1 MQLQR
6 NLFTIIF
13 LFLFLL
19 GTGCLEK
26 ADTHIPIRKMD
37 LETLDKL
44 MKSRKSPDLIT
55 FTAAWCGPCK
65 EELPL
70 LNKLYVKY
78 KKQGLAII
86 GIALDLEG
94 PSAMQPIVDRLK
106 IDFPVYW
113 VGEKAVNHYE
123 LDALPMIF
131 VINNGNIVEKIP
143 GKRSETYLEEK
154 VNRLLNENFSSQA
167 WGTERYYG
175 ILG

>member
-1 MQLQR
+1 MKNIKTMQMQR
-6 NLFTIIF
+6 TLFAIIF

-19 GTGCLEK
+19 TSSCLEK
-26 ADTHIPIRKMD
+26 ADTHIPIKKMD

-44 MKSRKSPDLIT
+44 MKSWKSPNLIA

-78 KKQGLAII
+78 KKDGLKIT
-86 GIALDLEG
+86 GVALDLEG

-106 IDFPVYW
+106 IDFPIYW

-123 LDALPMIF
+123 IDALPMIF
-131 VINNGNIVEKIP
+131 VINNGNIAERIP
-143 GKRSETYLEEK
+143 GKRSEKYLEEK
-154 VNRLLNENFSSQA
+154 VNSLLK
-167 WGTERYYG
+167 
-175 ILG
+175 

>member
-1 MQLQR
+1 MQR

-13 LFLFLL
+13 LFLFLF
-19 GTGCLEK
+19 TSSCLEK
-26 ADTHIPIRKMD
+26 ADTHIPIKKMD

-44 MKSRKSPDLIT
+44 MKSRKGPNLIN
-55 FTAAWCGPCK
+55 FMAAWCGPCK

-78 KKQGLAII
+78 KKEGLKII

-106 IDFPVYW
+106 IDFPIYW

-123 LDALPMIF
+123 IDALPMIF
-131 VINNGNIVEKIP
+131 VINNGNIAERIP
-143 GKRSETYLEEK
+143 GKRSETYLEKKVKEIFVIEK
-154 VNRLLNENFSSQA
+154 
-167 WGTERYYG
+167 
-175 ILG
+175 

>member
-1 MQLQR
+1 MAKNIKTTQLQR

-13 LFLFLL
+13 LFLFLF
-19 GTGCLEK
+19 TSSCLEK
-26 ADTHIPIRKMD
+26 ADTHIPIKKMD

-44 MKSRKSPDLIT
+44 MKSPKGPNLIT
-55 FTAAWCGPCK
+55 FMAAWCGPCK

-78 KKQGLAII
+78 KKEGLEIT

-106 IDFPVYW
+106 IDFPIYW

-123 LDALPMIF
+123 IDALPMIF
-131 VINNGNIVEKIP
+131 VLKTEISLKEFPANDQ
-143 GKRSETYLEEK
+143 KRTWK
-154 VNRLLNENFSSQA
+154 KK
-167 WGTERYYG
+167 
-175 ILG
+175 